1 MTESVTLK
9 EIHRELRMIRK
20 DLLQLKR
27 KLILEDFPLEDEIEA
42 IEDYRKRR
50 KKIKWVQIDE

>member
-1 MTESVTLK
+1 MTEGVTLK
-9 EIHRELRMIRK
+9 DIHKELRMIRK

-50 KKIKWVQIDE
+50 KKIKWVQMDG